1 MKKLFAI
8 DTNLLVY
15 SHHLEAKYH
24 QSAKAWLERIMNERD
39 EQGNLSVCLPAQ
51 ILMEFVNVIAWQ
63 QLKQPLSLSEA
74 KRVVQDYVD
83 TGIRIIYQR
92 DTHIETFLS
101 LLGVVKSRKQI
112 FDVSLAAVLK
122 DHGIVGLYTVDVTDF
137 EVFNFSEVI
146 NPLSTEGGV
155 R

>member
-1 MKKLFAI
+1 MKLFAI

-51 ILMEFVNVIAWQ
+51 VLMEFVNVITWQ
-63 QLKQPLSLSEA
+63 QLKQPLSLWEA

-101 LLGVVKSRKQI
+101 LLSVVKSRKQI

-122 DHGIVGLYTVDVTDF
+122 DHGIMGLYTVDVTDF
-137 EVFNFSEVI
+137 EVFDFLEVI